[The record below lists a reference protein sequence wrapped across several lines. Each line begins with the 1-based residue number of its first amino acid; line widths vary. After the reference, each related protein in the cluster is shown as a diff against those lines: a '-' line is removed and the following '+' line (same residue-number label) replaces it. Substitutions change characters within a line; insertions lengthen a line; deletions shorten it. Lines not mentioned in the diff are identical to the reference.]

1 MSRFH
6 QPEDIEDSNDFSGT
20 ICAYDTVGFR
30 PPACWTECV
39 IVAGGLRHEAL
50 AVALAGEYAL

>member
-1 MSRFH
+1 MSWFH

-30 PPACWTECV
+30 PPACWTGCV
-39 IVAGGLRHEAL
+39 IVADALRHEAL